1 MGAGTY
7 IGAMIG
13 GVIGTFL
20 AVFCDMSIYILVIC
34 CVLGGYIGSNPNI
47 LKSTEVLKKNIKPI
61 IGVVI
66 AAIVFT
72 SCATMCDSGSSSK
85 SGKKWS
91 DLSEVEKA
99 NARWAYEVQQSLK
112 DK

>member
-13 GVIGTFL
+13 GIIGTFL

-34 CVLGGYIGSNPNI
+34 CVLGGYIGSNPDI
-47 LKSTEVLKKNIKPI
+47 LKNTEILKKNIKPI
-61 IGVVI
+61 ICVVI
-66 AAIVFT
+66 FAVIFT
-72 SCATMCDSGSSSK
+72 SCATMCNGSSSSK

-91 DLSEVEKA
+91 DLSDVEKE